1 MAAPIAPI
9 PITPIVVM
17 ILSFRE
23 LLSIRRYLLVEVIR
37 TRNTAVIQSLCHHQV
52 KIHGRWTE
60 NLFYGRVVK
69 ASG

>member
-1 MAAPIAPI
+1 
-9 PITPIVVM
+9 M

-60 NLFYGRVVK
+60 NLFYGRGVK